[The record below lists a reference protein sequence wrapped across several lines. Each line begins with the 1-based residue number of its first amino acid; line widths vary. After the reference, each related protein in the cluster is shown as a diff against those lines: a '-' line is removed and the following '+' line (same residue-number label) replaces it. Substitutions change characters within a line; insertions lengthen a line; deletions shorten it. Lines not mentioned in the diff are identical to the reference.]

1 MVVGD
6 IPSNGI
12 LTCGRTWGYDLFQEC
27 QEVQFAQ
34 EKLRMDKETQSQ
46 KGLNEWI
53 IDHKRLGTFE
63 VF

>member
-34 EKLRMDKETQSQ
+34 KLRMDRK
-46 KGLNEWI
+46 KPN
-53 IDHKRLGTFE
+53 HKKA
-63 VF
+63 